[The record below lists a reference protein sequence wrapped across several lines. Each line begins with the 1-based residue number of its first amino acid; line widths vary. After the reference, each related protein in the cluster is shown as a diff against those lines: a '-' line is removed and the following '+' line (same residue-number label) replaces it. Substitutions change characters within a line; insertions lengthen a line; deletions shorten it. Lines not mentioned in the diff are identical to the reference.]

1 MAKVKDTEFLNLN
14 AMELRQK
21 TLEFKKRLVELR
33 FDKATGKL
41 IDSSLPN
48 KMKKEL
54 ARVLTRQSQ
63 LSAK

>member
-1 MAKVKDTEFLNLN
+1 MAKDKEIFKLN

-21 TLEFKKRLVELR
+21 TLELKKRLVEMR

-63 LSAK
+63 LSVK